1 MNKYMFKD
9 AEKTE
14 ILEQCFIVFI
24 ADILQVYSHWCS
36 SILPSKKVYIFA
48 VDMER
53 LSLAKMR

>member
-1 MNKYMFKD
+1 MFKF

-24 ADILQVYSHWCS
+24 VDIVQVYSHWCS

-48 VDMER
+48 VVMER